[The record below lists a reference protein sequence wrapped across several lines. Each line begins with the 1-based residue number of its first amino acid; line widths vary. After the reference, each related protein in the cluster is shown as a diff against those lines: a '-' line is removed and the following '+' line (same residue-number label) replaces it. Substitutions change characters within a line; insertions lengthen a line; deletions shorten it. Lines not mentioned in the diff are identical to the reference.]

1 MSTNPWFPIPV
12 YSGKAVGDEYEN
24 IQKELSD
31 IYDDLEFRQ
40 NPNWTDDTN
49 DLSVGKSGK
58 IFGDCILTQYKC
70 KKMLEFIDKSITLY
84 LNDIRAAEPRNY
96 KILESWLTRT
106 KKGKYAHLH
115 DHNLCDISGVYYYKT
130 NGKDG
135 NIMFPNYLRQFG
147 SNYVIGQ
154 VANSISS
161 FRLEQGVIG
170 LWPSM
175 LMHNTEPN
183 PTDND
188 RVSVSFNIKFV
199 V

>member
-1 MSTNPWFPIPV
+1 
-12 YSGKAVGDEYEN
+12 
-24 IQKELSD
+24 
-31 IYDDLEFRQ
+31 
-40 NPNWTDDTN
+40 
-49 DLSVGKSGK
+49 
-58 IFGDCILTQYKC
+58 
-70 KKMLEFIDKSITLY
+70 
-84 LNDIRAAEPRNY
+84 
-96 KILESWLTRT
+96 
-106 KKGKYAHLH
+106 
-115 DHNLCDISGVYYYKT
+115 
-130 NGKDG
+130 
-135 NIMFPNYLRQFG
+135 MFPNYLRQFG